1 MDSEGQGNGVF
12 TFFAFVMGALTGA
25 CLGLLLAP
33 ASGHETRKK
42 IRDASA
48 EAKERAADVA
58 HRATETARESVHEFV
73 DIGKEQIHDTAQN
86 VKTAVDAGKKAF
98 MEKKAEIG
106 SVLSHAGEA
115 ADQDGN
121 DDTVVVDKDREQ
133 SAS

>member
-1 MDSEGQGNGVF
+1 MDNEGRDNGLGTF
-12 TFFAFVMGALTGA
+12 LAFFAGAITGA

-33 ASGHETRKK
+33 TSGRETRNR

-48 EAKERAADVA
+48 EAKERTVDVA

-73 DIGKEQIHDTAQN
+73 DLGKEQIHDTAQN
-86 VKTAVDAGKKAF
+86 VRTAVDAGKKAF

-106 SVLSHAGEA
+106 SVLSRASEA

-121 DDTVVVDKDREQ
+121 DDTVVVDKDSEQ

>member
-1 MDSEGQGNGVF
+1 MDNEGRDNGLG
-12 TFFAFVMGALTGA
+12 TFLAFFVGAITGA

-33 ASGHETRKK
+33 TSGRETRKR
-42 IRDASA
+42 IHDASA
-48 EAKERAADVA
+48 EAKERTVDVA

-73 DIGKEQIHDTAQN
+73 DLGKEQIHDTAQN
-86 VKTAVDAGKKAF
+86 VRTAVDAGKKAF

-106 SVLSHAGEA
+106 SVLSRAGEA

-121 DDTVVVDKDREQ
+121 DETVVVDKDSEQ